1 MEAKWN
7 PNLTFVVRVREVG
20 TDKWSF
26 GFETPL
32 TCCTLVDLK
41 PDTEYEMQVRGK
53 NALAKAR
60 RPISRRV
67 LIRKETVGTSL
78 HFRRGKGVAHKR
90 NGLVPIGEVVPGLD
104 DVAVPALLSLPIG
117 AEGFRVLV

>member
-1 MEAKWN
+1 MAQQQNANPQIKWDGKNFSVTLPVAATLELKKGGVVEAKWN

-53 NALAKAR
+53 NAAGEGEAAYLKTR
-60 RPISRRV
+60 TNS
-67 LIRKETVGTSL
+67 
-78 HFRRGKGVAHKR
+78 KGDSGNIIPFPKR
-90 NGLVPIGEVVPGLD
+90 
-104 DVAVPALLSLPIG
+104 
-117 AEGFRVLV
+117 